1 MITDSEEKHP
11 QFSRPDILRQHLKQ
25 HRGETSK
32 NTNIKIIMLLALII
46 VILIDDEIIFHSFTF
61 ALGTKLLWIDNFW
74 EKRKYLFCPISAD
87 KCIQLFWLME
97 KHLSQLTT
105 TTSNFRPTSYW
116 YWSHCNGDED
126 AEHQDGDGDGG
137 DDDGDG
143 YDADGD
149 SCQVDYCA
157 TTKSSFLPLMTL
169 ICYNIL
175 LLLLFYWHS
184 T

>member
-1 MITDSEEKHP
+1 MVMRMLSI
-11 QFSRPDILRQHLKQ
+11 RP
-25 HRGETSK
+25 
-32 NTNIKIIMLLALII
+32 
-46 VILIDDEIIFHSFTF
+46 
-61 ALGTKLLWIDNFW
+61 
-74 EKRKYLFCPISAD
+74 
-87 KCIQLFWLME
+87 
-97 KHLSQLTT
+97 
-105 TTSNFRPTSYW
+105 
-116 YWSHCNGDED
+116 GDGGL
-126 AEHQDGDGDGG
+126 QDGDGDGG

-175 LLLLFYWHS
+175 LFYWHS